1 LVHPITEAASMLRT
15 LEDMFSAEVLKEFSQ
30 QIEAFRRK
38 YLVRVLA
45 LLAGTAWATGMIVL
59 LVNTSGRGVG
69 TLLGFEAMCWLIYR
83 LCLRNRLR
91 WAQHLLVISLDLWL
105 LGLVWLVPDPA
116 LLFLPVLAAPL
127 GVAVLEMG
135 PAAIYTGL
143 LVIGQLFSAY
153 HLFPEAWFR
162 WQTFLAPFLTIEATA
177 LAMIWGA
184 NLYTALGWA
193 VHSTRSAVERLE
205 EVQEHRAQLHQSM
218 EELDAVCKRLE
229 RMNEMLLLARAEAE
243 AARQARN
250 QFALTVSHELRTPL
264 SFIIGFSELMVNS
277 PGVYAE
283 LSHWPSGL
291 YDDIQEIYH
300 NSNHLMR
307 LVNDILE
314 LGQGEARRLML
325 TKEWTPPA
333 GVVQEAEVIMRAAIA
348 NRHLYLR
355 VEVEPNLPELFMD
368 RTRIR
373 QVLINLL
380 GNSLR
385 FTEEGGITL
394 RVRRRATEV
403 LFCVQDTG
411 VGIPADEIPKV
422 FEDFGQANTTVW
434 RRRGG
439 SGLGVPIS
447 RRFVEMHGGHMWLE
461 SEVGR
466 GTSFYF
472 ALPMP
477 GAAGESSD
485 WSLTEEDGAAPL
497 WREQASSSKLVLVLS
512 PEPNADQLIEAYLNG
527 YRVLAASQA
536 DLAAQ
541 QVANLLPH
549 ALIIDQ
555 AVVTDPEVAGLIQ
568 ALPYDLPV
576 VVFSLPGSSAQ
587 PRALPPG
594 VRGHLVKPVCREDLV
609 SAIQNLAVE
618 VRSLLII
625 DDDPAM
631 VRFVSLALA
640 ASKGALPA
648 GGGPIRLASALTGQE
663 ALDQL
668 SRHNNGRQSE
678 QPDAILLDLKL
689 PDIDGWDLLG
699 ALQATPEWR
708 DIPVILVTAADLR
721 QEMDLRER
729 KVLQVS
735 TSRPLS
741 AEELGNVLQALLGSL
756 QPMYPANAAVPELS
770 KDLSA

>member
-1 LVHPITEAASMLRT
+1 MLRT
-15 LEDMFSAEVLKEFSQ
+15 MEDMFSAEVLEEFSQ

-59 LVNTSGRGVG
+59 LVNTSARAVG
-69 TLLGFEAMCWLIYR
+69 TLLGFEAMCWLVYR

-91 WAQHLLVISLDLWL
+91 WAQHVLVISLDSWL
-105 LGLVWLVPDPA
+105 LGLIWLVPDPA

-127 GVAVLEMG
+127 GVAVLEVG
-135 PAAIYTGL
+135 PAAAYTGL
-143 LVIGQLFSAY
+143 LVVGQLFSAY
-153 HLFPEAWFR
+153 HLFPETWFR
-162 WQTFLAPFLTIEATA
+162 WQTFLAPLMTVEATA

-205 EVQEHRAQLHQSM
+205 EVQEHRAQLHHSM
-218 EELDAVCKRLE
+218 EELDAVCRRLE
-229 RMNEMLLLARAEAE
+229 RMNEMLLVARAEAE

-277 PGVYAE
+277 PNVYAE
-283 LSHWPSGL
+283 LSRWPAGL
-291 YDDIQEIYH
+291 YDDIREIYH

-314 LGQGEARRLML
+314 LGQGEARRLIL

-333 GVVQEAEVIMRAAIA
+333 EVAREAEVIMRTAMAAR
-348 NRHLYLR
+348 NLYLR
-355 VEVEPNLPELFMD
+355 VEAEPDLPVLFMD

-385 FTEEGGITL
+385 FTEQGGITL
-394 RVRRRATEV
+394 SVRRRATEV

-447 RRFVEMHGGHMWLE
+447 RRFVEMHGGRMWLE
-461 SEVGR
+461 SEVGQ
-466 GTSFYF
+466 GTTFYF
-472 ALPMP
+472 SLPMP
-477 GAAGESSD
+477 GAVVESSD
-485 WSLTEEDGAAPL
+485 WATAQEDGAAHL
-497 WREQASSSKLVLVLS
+497 WLEQARSDKLVLVLS
-512 PEPNADQLIEAYLNG
+512 PEPNAGQLIEAYLNG

-541 QVANLLPH
+541 QVTNLLPH

-555 AVVTDPEVAGLIQ
+555 SVVADPEITGLLQ
-568 ALPYDLPV
+568 TLPYDLPV
-576 VVFSLPGSSAQ
+576 IVFTLPGSSAQ
-587 PRALPPG
+587 PRALPSG
-594 VRGHLVKPVCREDLV
+594 VHGHLVKPVCREDLV
-609 SAIQNLAVE
+609 AAIQNLPRDVH
-618 VRSLLII
+618 SLLIV

-631 VRFVSLALA
+631 ARFVSLALA
-640 ASKGALPA
+640 ASQVDLPA
-648 GGGPIRLASALTGQE
+648 GRGPIQLASALTGQE

-668 SRHNNGRQSE
+668 NHLVAQSE
-678 QPDAILLDLKL
+678 NGHPAQQPDAILLDLKL
-689 PDIDGWDLLG
+689 PDMSGWDLLA
-699 ALQATPEWR
+699 ALQQIPAWR

-721 QEMDLRER
+721 EEMDLRER

-756 QPMYPANAAVPELS
+756 QPMYPASAAVPEQS
-770 KDLSA
+770 RDPSAGSA